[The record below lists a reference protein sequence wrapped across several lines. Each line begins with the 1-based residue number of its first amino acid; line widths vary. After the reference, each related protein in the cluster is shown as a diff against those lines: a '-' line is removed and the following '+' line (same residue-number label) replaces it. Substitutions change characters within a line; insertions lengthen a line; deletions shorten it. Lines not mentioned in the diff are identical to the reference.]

1 MLGYSHTTYA
11 SPCSELAPELRV
23 RNGQGAVFLAG
34 GSAGLAPVNL
44 PTLSHDQFVVAPK
57 HH

>member
-11 SPCSELAPELRV
+11 SPCSELIPEFRV
-23 RNGQGAVFLAG
+23 HKGQGGVFLAG
-34 GSAGLAPVNL
+34 GSAGLVPVNL
-44 PTLSHDQFVVAPK
+44 PTLSHDQFVVAAK